1 MTAAPA
7 DLARIVTAPWREVG
21 WVLRVLPDHRVE
33 MVHDGKVLDSKP
45 MSDTA
50 SALLYAHAV
59 AASLKAPV
67 VAYGCG
73 GCGPMPGPY
82 RCVRCKEL
90 DVLADRRNDE
100 RTWT

>member
-1 MTAAPA
+1 MTATPA
-7 DLARIVTAPWREVG
+7 DLARIVTAPWRTD
-21 WVLRVLPDHRVE
+21 WVFRVLPDHRVE

-67 VAYGCG
+67 VVYDCG
-73 GCGPMPGPY
+73 GCGPLPGPY
-82 RCVRCKEL
+82 RCARCKEL
-90 DVLADRRNDE
+90 DVLADRAIE
-100 RTWT
+100 ATL